1 MMIPTGSIWFLN
13 LMILCR
19 ILKPTLYFKTNL
31 KTNLEEYWNRL
42 IQKEDRELKIG
53 MTEDVCDFCKGVG
66 SSSTNV
72 CVYCNGTGEWNQAAQ
87 SYVKNHICQCIVLD
101 RKFCPVCNKP
111 CHHDTSLNPKQ
122 TIDSGHGGMSV
133 PGIPM

>member
-1 MMIPTGSIWFLN
+1 M
-13 LMILCR
+13 
-19 ILKPTLYFKTNL
+19 KPTLYFKTNL

>member
-1 MMIPTGSIWFLN
+1 M
-13 LMILCR
+13 
-19 ILKPTLYFKTNL
+19 
-31 KTNLEEYWNRL
+31 
-42 IQKEDRELKIG
+42 IQKEDRELKIS